1 MALTIILAL
10 ITVISMVIVV
20 LTKPYV
26 KIGKLNIGLYW
37 VVCLVGAVFM
47 LIFGRISLT
56 SVISGITADTS
67 VNPLKILTLFLSMTL
82 ISVYLGD
89 TGFFDYVANLV
100 FVKTKGGGY
109 KLFFIL
115 YIVVAVLT
123 VFTSNDIIILTFTPP
138 ICIFAK
144 KAKVSPLPYLFAE
157 FIAANTWSMALIIG
171 NPTNIY
177 LAGSAGITFY
187 EYLSVM
193 IVPAI
198 VGGITSLLM
207 LVLVFNKQLKVE
219 RGDTT
224 ENSEPTSDLL
234 RVKNFKSKI
243 SKAPMIVALIHL
255 LGCIIMLAISDLIN
269 IEMYLICLGFALSL
283 TIFFVIYDLVKIRTI
298 YPVISSVKKAPYELV
313 PFVLSM
319 FVIVLALKESGVTE
333 ILGNLLICNT
343 KIDALIFS
351 ALSTLSSNLLNNIP
365 MSVLFEQIVNGK
377 SLFALYGSIIGSNVG
392 AFLTPVGALAGI
404 MWSKI
409 LGKYDVKM
417 SFTKFIFYGVIVAIP
432 TMLLSAGALMLVI

>member
-10 ITVISMVIVV
+10 VTVITMVFVV
-20 LTKPYV
+20 LTKPYA

-37 VVCLVGAVFM
+37 VVCLVGALLM
-47 LIFGRISLT
+47 LAFGRISLT
-56 SVISGITADTS
+56 SVLNGITANTS

-115 YIVVAVLT
+115 YIVVAILT

-187 EYLSVM
+187 QYLKVM
-193 IVPAI
+193 LAPAI

-207 LVLVFNKQLKVE
+207 LLLVFNKQLKVQGATMQSQE
-219 RGDTT
+219 HPDD
-224 ENSEPTSDLL
+224 NLL
-234 RVKNFKSKI
+234 QVKNFKSKI
-243 SKAPMIVALIHL
+243 SKVPMIVALIHL
-255 LGCIIMLAISDLIN
+255 LGCIVMLSLSDI
-269 IEMYLICLGFALSL
+269 IKVEMYLICLGFTLSL
-283 TIFFVIYDLVKIRTI
+283 TIFFIAYDLIKIKTI
-298 YPVISSVKKAPYELV
+298 YPVVSSIKKAPYELI

-319 FVIVLALKESGVTE
+319 FIIVLALKESGVTE
-333 ILGNLLICNT
+333 ILGSTLLTNT
-343 KIDALIFS
+343 KLDALTFS

-377 SLFALYGSIIGSNVG
+377 SVFALYGSIIGSNVG

-409 LGKYDVKM
+409 LSKYGVKM
-417 SFTKFIFYGVIVAIP
+417 SFSKFIFYGVIVAVP
-432 TMLLSAGALMLVI
+432 TMLLSAATLIIIM